1 MVILTGIINSKV
13 SEAAVKICKNEICT
27 NNTVYTVGLVMVWYQ
42 KELQVCKS
50 SALILLLL

>member
-13 SEAAVKICKNEICT
+13 SEAAVKICKNEVCT